1 MVVIYARLFCLIL
14 SSSLVIYY
22 GLAEGAI
29 MWLFLLLSYGCAVHY
44 CFFQALVRTLLSVVI
59 FDKHINVESIVVT
72 RMPPKRGQSYTER
85 VNKRRLAVHS
95 LVQPPPSLLRWA
107 QS

>member
-14 SSSLVIYY
+14 SSFLVVYY
-22 GLAEGAI
+22 GLAAI

-59 FDKHINVESIVVT
+59 FDKHISVGSIVVT

-85 VNKRRLAVHS
+85 VNKRRRAVHS
-95 LVQPPPSLLRWA
+95 LVQPPPSFLRWA
-107 QS
+107 QL